1 MSLGKLRFSL
11 GITIRTEICRSLLF
25 APLCGQHALLC
36 FTSKKMKAEINQ
48 LCDLVR
54 ETSFAIHRYHRH
66 GHLEKIYENA
76 LAHRLRKLGLKVE
89 QQHPLRV
96 YDEDGILLGD
106 YFADL
111 LIEDQLIVEL
121 KAIRTIADEHV
132 AQILGYLRSA
142 RIETGLLVNFGSP
155 VLQIKKYLMSDAPS
169 P

>member
-1 MSLGKLRFSL
+1 MTPES
-11 GITIRTEICRSLLF
+11 ID
-25 APLCGQHALLC
+25 
-36 FTSKKMKAEINQ
+36 Q

-54 ETSFAIHRYHRH
+54 ETSFSIHRYHRH

-76 LAHRLRKLGLKVE
+76 LAHRLRKLDLKVE

-96 YDEDGILLGD
+96 YDEDGTVLGD

-132 AQILGYLRSA
+132 AQILGYLRSS

-169 P
+169 T